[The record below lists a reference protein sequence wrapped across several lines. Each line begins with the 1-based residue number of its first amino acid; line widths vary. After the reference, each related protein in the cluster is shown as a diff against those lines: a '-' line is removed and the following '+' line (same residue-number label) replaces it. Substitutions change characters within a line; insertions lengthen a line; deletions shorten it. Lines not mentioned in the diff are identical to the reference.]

1 MGHYLSNKVTIGCNH
16 ISIED
21 IARLSSQEAI
31 CELSSQQDFVDRIRL
46 GPATV
51 EKLVKEGHVIYGVT
65 TGLGESCTV
74 TISPELIAEL
84 PSHVI
89 QFHGCGSGAYFDAE
103 QTRAILAARLI
114 SLAKGYSGV
123 RLELL
128 EQIAGLLKN
137 DVLPR
142 IPQEGSVG
150 ASGDLTPLS
159 YIGAVLCGY
168 RDVLY
173 QGEVIPAKV
182 ALAKV
187 GMTPL
192 TLIPKEALALINGT
206 SAMTGV
212 ACLAYQRALQ
222 ISHLATRLT
231 SLTILALKGNLFHY
245 DETLF
250 SVKPHPGQQ
259 RVAARIR
266 QDLLIST
273 APQNYSKVHRIQD
286 RYSTRCAPHII
297 GVLED
302 LLPFC
307 KGLIEGEL
315 NSANDNPII
324 DVADG
329 GRVFHGAM
337 FYGGH
342 IAAAMD
348 TLKVQVANMADL
360 MDRQMASLVDPNY
373 SNGLPSNLSGC
384 VGERAAINHGL
395 KGLQISVSAWTAEAL
410 KGTMPASVFSRSTE
424 CHNQDKVS
432 MGTIA
437 ARDCV
442 RVLELTEQ
450 VVAGLMIAVRQAVTI
465 REEREGLKLQMSGE
479 SRQFFNEIKE
489 MAEFVEEDRFLD
501 PIVRKLVA
509 KIRDEPRKLY

>member
-1 MGHYLSNKVTIGCNH
+1 MGHYQSNSVTIGSNH
-16 ISIED
+16 ITIED
-21 IARLSSQEAI
+21 IGRLALQDSV
-31 CELSSQQDFVDRIRL
+31 CELSTQAEFVERIRL
-46 GPATV
+46 GPTTV

-74 TISPELIAEL
+74 TISPQLIAEL

-89 QFHGCGSGAYFDAE
+89 QFHGCGSGAYFDDR

-128 EQIAGLLKN
+128 EQIAGLLRN

-159 YIGAVLCGY
+159 YIGAV
-168 RDVLY
+168 
-173 QGEVIPAKV
+173 
-182 ALAKV
+182 

-192 TLIPKEALALINGT
+192 VLIPKEALALINGT

-212 ACLAYQRALQ
+212 ACLAYQRAQQ

-250 SVKPHPGQQ
+250 SVKPHRGQQ

-266 QDLLIST
+266 QDLLVSS
-273 APQNYSKVHRIQD
+273 APKDYSKVHRIQD

-302 LLPFC
+302 VLPFC
-307 KGLIEGEL
+307 KGVIEAEL

-324 DVADG
+324 DVANG
-329 GRVFHGAM
+329 GSVFHGAM

-342 IAAAMD
+342 IAMAMD
-348 TLKVQVANMADL
+348 TLKCQVANMADL

-373 SNGLPSNLSGC
+373 SNGLPANLSGC

-437 ARDCV
+437 SRDCV

-450 VVAGLMIAVRQAVTI
+450 VAAGLMIAVRQACTI
-465 REEREGLKLQMSGE
+465 REEREGLEMAMSEE
-479 SRQFFNEIKE
+479 SREFLNEIKA
-489 MAEFVEEDRFLD
+489 MAEFVAEDKFLD
-501 PIVRKLVA
+501 PIVRKLVGR
-509 KIRDEPRKLY
+509 IRDRPRALY

>member
-1 MGHYLSNKVTIGCNH
+1 
-16 ISIED
+16 
-21 IARLSSQEAI
+21 
-31 CELSSQQDFVDRIRL
+31 
-46 GPATV
+46 
-51 EKLVKEGHVIYGVT
+51 
-65 TGLGESCTV
+65 
-74 TISPELIAEL
+74 
-84 PSHVI
+84 
-89 QFHGCGSGAYFDAE
+89 
-103 QTRAILAARLI
+103 
-114 SLAKGYSGV
+114 
-123 RLELL
+123 
-128 EQIAGLLKN
+128 
-137 DVLPR
+137 
-142 IPQEGSVG
+142 
-150 ASGDLTPLS
+150 
-159 YIGAVLCGY
+159 
-168 RDVLY
+168 
-173 QGEVIPAKV
+173 
-182 ALAKV
+182 
-187 GMTPL
+187 MTPL

>member
-187 GMTPL
+187 L
-192 TLIPKEALALINGT
+192 RF
-206 SAMTGV
+206 
-212 ACLAYQRALQ
+212 Y
-222 ISHLATRLT
+222 
-231 SLTILALKGNLFHY
+231 
-245 DETLF
+245 
-250 SVKPHPGQQ
+250 
-259 RVAARIR
+259 
-266 QDLLIST
+266 LL
-273 APQNYSKVHRIQD
+273 
-286 RYSTRCAPHII
+286 
-297 GVLED
+297 
-302 LLPFC
+302 
-307 KGLIEGEL
+307 
-315 NSANDNPII
+315 
-324 DVADG
+324 
-329 GRVFHGAM
+329 
-337 FYGGH
+337 
-342 IAAAMD
+342 
-348 TLKVQVANMADL
+348 
-360 MDRQMASLVDPNY
+360 
-373 SNGLPSNLSGC
+373 
-384 VGERAAINHGL
+384 
-395 KGLQISVSAWTAEAL
+395 
-410 KGTMPASVFSRSTE
+410 
-424 CHNQDKVS
+424 
-432 MGTIA
+432 
-437 ARDCV
+437 
-442 RVLELTEQ
+442 
-450 VVAGLMIAVRQAVTI
+450 
-465 REEREGLKLQMSGE
+465 
-479 SRQFFNEIKE
+479 
-489 MAEFVEEDRFLD
+489 
-501 PIVRKLVA
+501 
-509 KIRDEPRKLY
+509 